1 MNGKL
6 RCWLLSEEGKA
17 GVGRAVWAEGASR
30 KVERGGGRERE
41 GEGGREREIYLLL
54 GQQVYLGVSHLSL
67 AAGP

>member
-41 GEGGREREIYLLL
+41 REREEER
-54 GQQVYLGVSHLSL
+54 GREGK
-67 AAGP
+67 

>member
-41 GEGGREREIYLLL
+41 REREEERKRK
-54 GQQVYLGVSHLSL
+54 LSL
-67 AAGP
+67 LKSGSLRL

>member
-41 GEGGREREIYLLL
+41 REREEEREKSTFFL
-54 GQQVYLGVSHLSL
+54 GNRYTWE
-67 AAGP
+67 